1 MGFKEKRLKIFEEK
15 VSVGRLR
22 RVLEEALDEAM
33 TEVDLGLRVILAA
46 CLAFNRAPFLGK
58 KGVLACKRA
67 CISAYRANE

>member
-1 MGFKEKRLKIFEEK
+1 MDFKEKRLKIFEEK

-46 CLAFNRAPFLGK
+46 CLAFNMGAPPWGK
-58 KGVLACKRA
+58 GCFGL
-67 CISAYRANE
+67 

>member
-1 MGFKEKRLKIFEEK
+1 MKIFEEK

-46 CLAFNRAPFLGK
+46 CLAFNMGAPPWGK
-58 KGVLACKRA
+58 GCFGL
-67 CISAYRANE
+67 

>member
-1 MGFKEKRLKIFEEK
+1 KRLKIFEEK

-33 TEVDLGLRVILAA
+33 TEVDLGLRVILSA

-58 KGVLACKRA
+58 RKLCYLSSGLFFTCTPLGLW
-67 CISAYRANE
+67 Y